1 MANQGNT
8 NLITTGPELADVDI
22 VNYYSQVKSDTNYS
36 EIILQKEDTIYVSE
50 SEVQA
55 ALNYR
60 DVFKQGDV
68 ISPLNNLSNTLQQKK
83 FNDTTFSFD
92 TIVYWFQKLKY
103 SNKELISLNNQ
114 GSTFGEKILPQ
125 LNPAVS
131 KDLKN
136 GFFSGFNL
144 QQSIFNSDAITSIGK
159 LLGGTQSTLGPLAT
173 LADTT
178 PTPQS
183 FFDNVSDSI
192 GTLANSKYLQLD
204 STLPIFDISQEYY
217 GVPIPYSASTES
229 KISNNTRNI
238 AYNLSRG
245 TTALMRR
252 NLLNVAYT
260 VPANAQ
266 NMASDATVAHG
277 LNLINDLPTFTKINT
292 ALPTLVSNL
301 ALKYTAIPR
310 VFQFIQYLCNIGN
323 QTAANLRDI
332 FPVQP
337 SDRDFIVVSSA
348 ERALASNA
356 ERKQISDNAITQSY
370 LQQQGVNYSGTYGNN
385 VGGQFSGTL
394 TAAPYVAKINPE
406 GQSVSSKLN
415 QQLISSGIDATTYVD
430 KNGVTRVD
438 RASYAALIGAR
449 LEGSPLIGYVPADG
463 ASYGITT
470 GSKEEWTNFMM
481 RLGENE
487 SGFNVNSSNSA
498 DPGGSVGIQQIGARQ
513 AVVYGGFTPT
523 TTIRDGNNNL
533 PSLTPSEA
541 ANVKVNTAT
550 AVSIAEQLI
559 VPASGG
565 AGIIGGGNYGRQGIA
580 RTYALTTLNKS
591 RTG

>member
-1 MANQGNT
+1 MVNQGNT

-36 EIILQKEDTIYVSE
+36 EVILQKENTTYVSE
-50 SEVQA
+50 VEVQS

-60 DVFKQGDV
+60 DVFKRGD
-68 ISPLNNLSNTLQQKK
+68 IITALNTFYNSLQSSQ
-83 FNDTTFSFD
+83 FNNQSFSFD

-103 SNKELISLNNQ
+103 SNKELISLNSK

-131 KDLKN
+131 KDLKS
-136 GFFSGFNL
+136 GFFGGFNL

-159 LLGGTQSTLGPLAT
+159 LLGGTQSSIGPLAT

-178 PTPQS
+178 LTPQS

-204 STLPIFDISQEYY
+204 STLPIFDVSQEYY

-238 AYNLSRG
+238 AYNLSRN

-260 VPANAQ
+260 VPANPE

-301 ALKYTAIPR
+301 ASKYTAIPR

-337 SDRDFIVVSSA
+337 SDRDFIVVTSA

-356 ERKQISDNAITQSY
+356 ERKQISDNAVTQSY
-370 LQQQGVNYSGTYGNN
+370 LQQQGINYSGQYNTGLAGYALGN
-385 VGGQFSGTL
+385 S
-394 TAAPYVAKINPE
+394 TAV
-406 GQSVSSKLN
+406 
-415 QQLISSGIDATTYVD
+415 SSGI
-430 KNGVTRVD
+430 VT
-438 RASYAALIGAR
+438 
-449 LEGSPLIGYVPADG
+449 
-463 ASYGITT
+463 
-470 GSKEEWTNFMM
+470 F
-481 RLGENE
+481 
-487 SGFNVNSSNSA
+487 SNSA
-498 DPGGSVGIQQIGARQ
+498 DKNTNIGRYLDGISYLETTQNVNKANIPNAGNTGFFQLNQSDATRAINAGLPDPRVGTYEEQAAATWQYIQR
-513 AVVYGGFTPT
+513 FKP
-523 TTIRDGNNNL
+523 
-533 PSLTPSEA
+533 EA
-541 ANVKVNTAT
+541 AAAIESGDFNTAT
-550 AVSIAEQLI
+550 NKLNNFWVSL
-559 VPASGG
+559 SGG
-565 AGIIGGGNYGRQGIA
+565 SQATQLPSRYTEFTGILQGQSTKYNITNKTTASLIA
-580 RTYALTTLNKS
+580 S
-591 RTG
+591 R

>member
-22 VNYYSQVKSDTNYS
+22 VNSYSEIKRDTNYS
-36 EIILQKEDTIYVSE
+36 EVILQKEDTTYVSE
-50 SEVQA
+50 VEVQS

-60 DVFKQGDV
+60 DVFKRGD
-68 ISPLNNLSNTLQQKK
+68 IITALNTFYNSLQSSQ
-83 FNDTTFSFD
+83 FNNQSFSFD

-103 SNKELISLNNQ
+103 SNKELISLNSK

-136 GFFSGFNL
+136 GFFEGFNL
-144 QQSIFNSDAITSIGK
+144 QQSIFNSNAFSSIGQ
-159 LLGGTQSTLGPLAT
+159 LLGTTQSTIGPLAT

-178 PTPQS
+178 IAPQS
-183 FFDNVSDSI
+183 FFDNISDSI

-204 STLPIFDISQEYY
+204 STLPIFDVSQEYY

-277 LNLINDLPTFTKINT
+277 LNLINDLPTFTKINI

-301 ALKYTAIPR
+301 ASKYTAIPR

-337 SDRDFIVVSSA
+337 NDRDFVVVSSA

-356 ERKQISDNAITQSY
+356 ERKQISDNAVTQSY
-370 LQQQGVNYSGTYGNN
+370 LQQQGVNYSGQYNTGLAGYALGN
-385 VGGQFSGTL
+385 S
-394 TAAPYVAKINPE
+394 TAV
-406 GQSVSSKLN
+406 
-415 QQLISSGIDATTYVD
+415 SSGI
-430 KNGVTRVD
+430 VT
-438 RASYAALIGAR
+438 
-449 LEGSPLIGYVPADG
+449 
-463 ASYGITT
+463 
-470 GSKEEWTNFMM
+470 F
-481 RLGENE
+481 
-487 SGFNVNSSNSA
+487 SNSA
-498 DPGGSVGIQQIGARQ
+498 DKNTNIGRYLDGISFLETTQNVNEANIPNAGNTGFFQLNQSDATRAINAGLPDPRVGTYEQQAAATWQYIQMFKPQAAAAIESGDFNTATNELNNFWVSLPGGSQ
-513 AVVYGGFTPT
+513 ATQ
-523 TTIRDGNNNL
+523 L
-533 PSLTPSEA
+533 PSRYTEFTGILQGQSTKY
-541 ANVKVNTAT
+541 NVTNKTTA
-550 AVSIAEQLI
+550 SLIA
-559 VPASGG
+559 S
-565 AGIIGGGNYGRQGIA
+565 
-580 RTYALTTLNKS
+580 K
-591 RTG
+591 